1 MRLKRHSSGRRLLLI
16 RFSALGDIAMT
27 VPVIR
32 AFKRA
37 YPEVELNILSKAF
50 PLTIFSFESDLNT
63 IAFDAQKYRGLFGLW
78 QLSKSIVA
86 EGITDVADLH
96 FSLRSRILCF
106 FLRLRG
112 LNVSQRIKQ
121 RRLRRQWTRKGP
133 KPQKLLD
140 TQVQAYLKT
149 IAQLGFV
156 LEEKSLLDEMGR
168 KRVSSKSQKVG
179 IAPFAAHKHKTYPI
193 DLTAELLK
201 GLSNK
206 YQTVLFGA
214 KGAESQQF
222 DQWVSGGIAHE
233 NAATLSFEMQIQ
245 EIQSLG
251 VMISMD
257 SANGHIAANYGVPV
271 ITIWG
276 ATAPSCG
283 FSVLAQPEENHFLPD
298 PEKYPFLPSSIFGKS
313 TFKGY
318 ELAMESI
325 DPQAILERV
334 NQLMLPWQELPEPAV
349 HP

>member
-1 MRLKRHSSGRRLLLI
+1 
-16 RFSALGDIAMT
+16 MT

-37 YPEVELNILSKAF
+37 YPDVELSMLSKAF
-50 PLTIFSFESDLNT
+50 PLTIFSLESGLNT
-63 IAFDAQKYRGLFGLW
+63 IAFDPQKYRGLFGLW

-106 FLRLRG
+106 FLRFRG
-112 LNVSQRIKQ
+112 LNISQRRKQ
-121 RRLRRQWTRKGP
+121 RRLRVQWTKKGP
-133 KPQKLLD
+133 KPQKPLD

-149 IAQLGFV
+149 IARLGFL
-156 LEEKSLLDEMGR
+156 LEEKVLLDEIVRNRDGL
-168 KRVSSKSQKVG
+168 KSQKVG
-179 IAPFAAHKHKTYPI
+179 IAPFAAHKHKTYPTS
-193 DLTAELLK
+193 LTAELIK
-201 GLSNK
+201 ELSKK
-206 YQTVLFGA
+206 YRTVLFGS
-214 KGAESQQF
+214 KGIESQQF
-222 DQWVSGGIAHE
+222 DQWASEGIAHE

-283 FSVLAQPEENHFLPD
+283 FSVLAQPDENQFLPD
-298 PEKYPFLPSSIFGKS
+298 PEKYPFLPSSIFGKR

-318 ELAMESI
+318 ESAMASI

-334 NQLMLPWQELPEPAV
+334 NQLMLP
-349 HP
+349 

>member
-1 MRLKRHSSGRRLLLI
+1 VRQKRLNNDRKLLLI
-16 RFSALGDIAMT
+16 RFSALGDVAMI

-37 YPEVELNILSKAF
+37 FPKVELSILSKPF
-50 PLTIFSFESDLNT
+50 PLKVFTLESGIHTISFDSHN
-63 IAFDAQKYRGLFGLW
+63 YRGLFGLW
-78 QLSKSIVA
+78 QLSNSIVA
-86 EGITDVADLH
+86 EGITDVADMH
-96 FSLRSRILCF
+96 FSLRSRILCL
-106 FLRLRG
+106 FLRWRG
-112 LNVSQRIKQ
+112 LNVSQRSKQ

-133 KPQKLLD
+133 KPKELLD

-156 LEEKSLLDEMGR
+156 VEEKALFDEMIR
-168 KRVSSKSQKVG
+168 NRVSSKSQRVG
-179 IAPFAAHKHKTYPI
+179 IAPFAAHKHKTYPTS
-193 DLTAELLK
+193 LTVELLK
-201 GLSNK
+201 ELSKK

-214 KGAESQQF
+214 KGTESQQF
-222 DQWVSGGIAHE
+222 DQWVSEGIAHE
-233 NAATLSFEMQIQ
+233 NAAMLSFEMQLQ
-245 EIQSLG
+245 EMQSLG

-283 FSVLAQPEENHFLPD
+283 FSVLSQPNENQFQPD

-318 ELAMESI
+318 ETAMESI
-325 DPQAILERV
+325 DPKAILKRV
-334 NQLMLPWQELPEPAV
+334 HQLMLP
-349 HP
+349 

>member
-1 MRLKRHSSGRRLLLI
+1 MI
-16 RFSALGDIAMT
+16 IPM
-27 VPVIR
+27 IR

-37 YPEVELNILSKAF
+37 FPDVELSMLSKAF
-50 PLTIFSFESDLNT
+50 PLTIFSFESGLNT
-63 IAFDAQKYRGLFGLW
+63 IAFDPQKYRGLFGLW
-78 QLSKSIVA
+78 QLSKFIVA

-96 FSLRSRILCF
+96 FSLRSRTLCF
-106 FLRLRG
+106 FLRWRG
-112 LNVSQRIKQ
+112 LNISQRTKQ

-133 KPQKLLD
+133 KPKELLD

-149 IAQLGFV
+149 IARLGFL
-156 LEEKSLLDEMGR
+156 LEEKVLLDEIVR
-168 KRVSSKSQKVG
+168 NRVSAEFPKVG

-193 DLTAELLK
+193 GLTVELLK
-201 GLSNK
+201 QLSK
-206 YQTVLFGA
+206 KHRTVLFGA
-214 KGAESQQF
+214 KGIESQQF
-222 DQWVSGGIAHE
+222 DQWVSDGIAHE
-233 NAATLSFEMQIQ
+233 NAATRSFEMQIQ

-283 FSVLAQPEENHFLPD
+283 FSVLAQPDENQFLPD
-298 PEKYPFLPSSIFGKS
+298 PEKYPFLPSSIFGKR

-318 ELAMESI
+318 ESAMASI

-334 NQLMLPWQELPEPAV
+334 NQLMLP
-349 HP
+349 

>member
-1 MRLKRHSSGRRLLLI
+1 
-16 RFSALGDIAMT
+16 MT
-27 VPVIR
+27 IPVIR
-32 AFKRA
+32 ALKKTF
-37 YPEVELNILSKAF
+37 PDVELSILSKAF
-50 PLTIFSFESDLNT
+50 PLKIFSLESGLNT
-63 IAFDAQKYRGLFGLW
+63 IAFDPQKYRGFFGLW

-96 FSLRSRILCF
+96 FSLRSRVLCL

-112 LNVSQRIKQ
+112 LNISQRSKQ
-121 RRLRRQWTRKGP
+121 RRLRRQWTSKGP
-133 KPQKLLD
+133 KPKEFLD

-156 LEEKSLLDEMGR
+156 VEEKALLDEIVR
-168 KRVSSKSQKVG
+168 NRVSSKSKKVG

-193 DLTAELLK
+193 SLTAKLLK
-201 GLSNK
+201 ELSNK

-214 KGAESQQF
+214 KGIESQQF
-222 DQWVSGGIAHE
+222 DQWVSEGIAHE
-233 NAATLSFEMQIQ
+233 NAAMLSFEVQLQ
-245 EIQSLG
+245 EMQSLG

-283 FSVLAQPEENHFLPD
+283 FSVLAQPDENQFLPD
-298 PEKYPFLPSSIFGKS
+298 PEKYPFLPSSIFGKT

-318 ELAMESI
+318 ESAMESI

-334 NQLMLPWQELPEPAV
+334 DQLMLP
-349 HP
+349 

>member
-1 MRLKRHSSGRRLLLI
+1 
-16 RFSALGDIAMT
+16 MT
-27 VPVIR
+27 IPMIR

-37 YPEVELNILSKAF
+37 FPNVELSMLSKTF
-50 PLTIFSFESDLNT
+50 PLTVFSSENDLNT
-63 IAFDAQKYRGLFGLW
+63 IAFDPQKYRGLFGLW

-96 FSLRSRILCF
+96 FSLRSRVLCL
-106 FLRLRG
+106 FLRWRG
-112 LNVSQRIKQ
+112 LNVSQRTKQ
-121 RRLRRQWTRKGP
+121 RRIRRQWTRKGP
-133 KPQKLLD
+133 KPKKRLD

-149 IAQLGFV
+149 IAQLGFS
-156 LEEKSLLDEMGR
+156 LEEKSLLDEISR
-168 KRVSSKSQKVG
+168 NSVSSKSKKVG
-179 IAPFAAHKHKTYPI
+179 IAPFAAHKHKTYPTG
-193 DLTAELLK
+193 LTAELLK
-201 GLSNK
+201 ELSKK

-214 KGAESQQF
+214 KGKESQQF
-222 DQWVSGGIAHE
+222 DQWVSKGIAHE
-233 NAATLSFEMQIQ
+233 NTATLSFEIQLQ

-283 FSVLAQPEENHFLPD
+283 FSVLAQPDENQFLPD
-298 PEKYPFLPSSIFGKS
+298 PKQYPFLPSSIFGKS

-318 ELAMESI
+318 ETAMESI

-334 NQLMLPWQELPEPAV
+334 NQLMLP
-349 HP
+349 

>member
-1 MRLKRHSSGRRLLLI
+1 
-16 RFSALGDIAMT
+16 MT
-27 VPVIR
+27 IPMIR
-32 AFKRA
+32 AFNRA
-37 YPEVELNILSKAF
+37 FPDIELSILSKAF
-50 PLTIFSFESDLNT
+50 PLTIFSFESGLNT
-63 IAFDAQKYRGLFGLW
+63 IAFDPQKYRGLFGLW
-78 QLSKSIVA
+78 QLSKLIVA

-106 FLRLRG
+106 FLRWRG
-112 LNVSQRIKQ
+112 LNISQRTKQ

-133 KPQKLLD
+133 KPKELLD

-149 IAQLGFV
+149 IARLGFL
-156 LEEKSLLDEMGR
+156 LEEKVLLDEIVR
-168 KRVSSKSQKVG
+168 NRVSAECPKVG

-193 DLTAELLK
+193 GLTAELLK
-201 GLSNK
+201 QLSKK
-206 YQTVLFGA
+206 YRTVLFGA
-214 KGAESQQF
+214 KGIESQQF
-222 DQWVSGGIAHE
+222 DQWVSDGIAHE
-233 NAATLSFEMQIQ
+233 NAATRSFEMQIQ

-283 FSVLAQPEENHFLPD
+283 FSVLAQPDENQFLPD
-298 PEKYPFLPSSIFGKS
+298 PEKYPFLPSSIFGKR

-318 ELAMESI
+318 ESAMASI

-334 NQLMLPWQELPEPAV
+334 NQLMLP
-349 HP
+349 

>member
-1 MRLKRHSSGRRLLLI
+1 VKQKKHSSARKLLLI
-16 RFSALGDIAMT
+16 RFSALGDVAMT
-27 VPVIR
+27 LPMIR

-37 YPEVELNILSKAF
+37 FPEVELSMLSKAF
-50 PLTIFSFESDLNT
+50 PLTVFSSENDLNM
-63 IAFDAQKYRGLFGLW
+63 IAFDSQKHRGLFGLW

-96 FSLRSRILCF
+96 FSLRSRVLCL

-112 LNVSQRIKQ
+112 LNVSQRTKQ

-133 KPQKLLD
+133 KPKKLLD
-140 TQVQAYLKT
+140 TQVQAYLKV

-156 LEEKSLLDEMGR
+156 LEEKSLLDEMV
-168 KRVSSKSQKVG
+168 KNRVSSKSQKVG
-179 IAPFAAHKHKTYPI
+179 IAPFAAHKHKTYPTN
-193 DLTAELLK
+193 LTAELLK
-201 GLSNK
+201 DLSKK

-214 KGAESQQF
+214 QGTESQQF
-222 DQWVSGGIAHE
+222 DQWVSDGIAHE
-233 NAATLSFEMQIQ
+233 NAATRSFEMQIQ

-257 SANGHIAANYGVPV
+257 SANGHLAANYGVPV

-283 FSVLAQPEENHFLPD
+283 FSVLAQPDENQFLPD
-298 PEKYPFLPSSIFGKS
+298 PEKYPFLPSSIFGKR

-318 ELAMESI
+318 ESAMASI
-325 DPQAILERV
+325 DPQVILERV
-334 NQLMLPWQELPEPAV
+334 NQLMLP
-349 HP
+349 

>member
-1 MRLKRHSSGRRLLLI
+1 MI
-16 RFSALGDIAMT
+16 IPM
-27 VPVIR
+27 IR

-37 YPEVELNILSKAF
+37 FPDAELSILSKAF
-50 PLTIFSFESDLNT
+50 PLAVFSSENCLNT
-63 IAFDAQKYRGLFGLW
+63 IAFDPLKHRGLLGLW

-96 FSLRSRILCF
+96 FSLRSRILCLL
-106 FLRLRG
+106 LRRRG
-112 LNVSQRIKQ
+112 LNVSQRTKQ
-121 RRLRRQWTRKGP
+121 RRLRRQWTSKRP
-133 KPQKLLD
+133 KPKKRLD

-156 LEEKSLLDEMGR
+156 LEEKALLDEMV
-168 KRVSSKSQKVG
+168 KNRVSSKSQKVG
-179 IAPFAAHKHKTYPI
+179 IAPFAAHIHKTYPI
-193 DLTAELLK
+193 GLTAELLK
-201 GLSNK
+201 DLSKK

-214 KGAESQQF
+214 KGTESQQF
-222 DQWVSGGIAHE
+222 DQWVSEGIAHE
-233 NAATLSFEMQIQ
+233 NAAMLSFEMQLQ
-245 EIQSLG
+245 EMQSLG

-283 FSVLAQPEENHFLPD
+283 FSVLAQPNENQFQPD

-318 ELAMESI
+318 ETAMESI
-325 DPQAILERV
+325 DPKAILKRV
-334 NQLMLPWQELPEPAV
+334 DQLMLP
-349 HP
+349 